1 MTPEQRLD
9 RIEAELAAVV
19 ATLHGG
25 ADAQQ
30 KLNDSLFRVSEAQQS
45 LIVTVSQ
52 LTETV
57 SRYVDSADSRMKRIE
72 QNLDRLI
79 RAITAEHSNGKGK
92 K

>member
-1 MTPEQRLD
+1 MVV
-9 RIEAELAAVV
+9 VV
-19 ATLHGG
+19 ATLHGL
-25 ADAQQ
+25 ASQQ